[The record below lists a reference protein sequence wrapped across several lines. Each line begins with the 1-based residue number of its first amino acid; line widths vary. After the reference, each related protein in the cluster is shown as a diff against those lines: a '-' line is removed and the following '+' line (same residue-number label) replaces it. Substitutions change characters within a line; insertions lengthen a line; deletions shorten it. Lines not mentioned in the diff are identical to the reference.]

1 VCADSSVYPASGDTQ
16 EVRLYGDLAPWFHL
30 LTAPADYAH
39 EAERYRE
46 TIVGALPDATT
57 LLELGSGGGNNAS
70 HLKRSF
76 TCTLSDLSPQMLT
89 LSRELNPECEHVLGD
104 MRLLRLGRTFDVV
117 FVHDAVAYLTTE
129 DDLRACLGTAYA
141 HTRPG
146 GVALFVPDCTRETFE
161 PGTEHG
167 GHDGEDGRA
176 LRYLEWTT
184 DPDPGDTSY
193 DVEYVV
199 VMREAGR
206 ETRIVHDHHVLG
218 VFPEHTW
225 LHLLE
230 EAGFQPTA
238 VPAQPEDEDAP
249 QAMFLARRP
258 AGR

>member
-1 VCADSSVYPASGDTQ
+1 MWPTPRCARTGDTPV
-16 EVRLYGDLAPWFHL
+16 VRLYGDLAPWFHL
-30 LTAPADYAH
+30 LTAPADYEH

-46 TIVGALPDATT
+46 TIVGALPDART

-176 LRYLEWTT
+176 LRYLEWTS
-184 DPDPGDTSY
+184 DPDPGDTAY
-193 DVEYVV
+193 EVEYVV

-206 ETRIVHDHHVLG
+206 DTRIVHDHHVLG

-230 EAGFQPTA
+230 DAGFESTA
-238 VPAQPEDEDAP
+238 VPAQPDDDDAP
-249 QAMFLARRP
+249 QPMFLARRP